1 MLSSRHVAASQ
12 SNMAWTG
19 QSACCPSDDFT
30 LVWAISMRRSD
41 EVTRGQLELPD
52 KVVRN
57 LQAEAAVMSHMRH
70 PK

>member
-1 MLSSRHVAASQ
+1 
-12 SNMAWTG
+12 
-19 QSACCPSDDFT
+19 
-30 LVWAISMRRSD
+30 MRRSD